1 MIRVGTVL
9 HWVGQYVFDVAYN
22 LSVQFATPSYCPLRR
37 RQYSLTSPA
46 HLSFSV
52 HHPLR
57 LGHTCD
63 LCRMFWKLFADFPAE
78 TNSHFR
84 ILYNF
89 VLRPTMHDDQS
100 VRSLYTDFSDFSSN
114 SFDPTLSACPLL
126 KFSASLCN
134 YKLDCNTEICNAI
147 LSKPL
152 FRSKPWS
159 PSRFSLP
166 HSCLD
171 CCPCSE
177 TSQRVA
183 LRPSLSQQLWYS
195 S

>member
-1 MIRVGTVL
+1 MIRVGTVF
-9 HWVGQYVFDVAYN
+9 HWVGQYAFDVAYN

-89 VLRPTMHDDQS
+89 VLQPTMHDDQS
-100 VRSLYTDFSDFSSN
+100 VRSLYTDFDDFSFS
-114 SFDPTLSACPLL
+114 SFDPNLSACPLP
-126 KFSASLCN
+126 KISASL
-134 YKLDCNTEICNAI
+134 KKIASLITRLKSAMQH
-147 LSKPL
+147 KPNL
-152 FRSKPWS
+152 FLQQALVTL
-159 PSRFSLP
+159 RFCLP
-166 HSCLD
+166 HSCLN

-183 LRPSLSQQLWYS
+183 LQPSLSQQLWYS